1 MIASMKATDVSGML
15 SESLMST
22 ALYAQR
28 SRQLSDAGE
37 PRFTLTFS
45 RAL

>member
-15 SESLMST
+15 SELMST

-37 PRFTLTFS
+37 PRSTLTFS